1 VDAVLAF
8 TAHHVV
14 AARVDPGLVAAR
26 LPPGDLEAPMSA
38 AFLGWLGERL
48 GSQPGSLDVVLAA
61 EGLGGTPPLA
71 LRAGVD
77 PERHPRVARALRYRN
92 EPAAWTDADGLGVLV
107 LGRGLAGRREVAFE
121 VDPAARNRGLG
132 RLLITAARHLTPPGE
147 PLFAQVA
154 PGNVASLRVVGR
166 PASAPSAPRSCSTA
180 PAPARASRQIRGP
193 RGACPNG
200 PSPVI
205 IAMVQRYR
213 RSGQFRVPWGAGA
226 AGMGPWRAT
235 EPRPTVTGS
244 PRSTTP

>member
-1 VDAVLAF
+1 MVHDRLLRLLQDAAAGSPPPADGLVEVWPPPPGAVDAVLAF

-61 EGLGGTPPLA
+61 EGLGGTPPLE
-71 LRAGVD
+71 LRAVVD
-77 PERHPRVARALRYRN
+77 PARHPRVARALRYRD
-92 EPAAWTDADGLGVLV
+92 ELTAWTDRDGLGVLV

-132 RLLITAARHLTPPGE
+132 RLLVTAARHLTPPGE

-154 PGNVASLRVVGR
+154 PGNVASLRVVGAAGFR
-166 PASAPSAPRSCSTA
+166 PV
-180 PAPARASRQIRGP
+180 
-193 RGACPNG
+193 GAE
-200 PSPVI
+200 VLFH
-205 IAMVQRYR
+205 R
-213 RSGQFRVPWGAGA
+213 AGA
-226 AGMGPWRAT
+226 
-235 EPRPTVTGS
+235 S
-244 PRSTTP
+244 PG